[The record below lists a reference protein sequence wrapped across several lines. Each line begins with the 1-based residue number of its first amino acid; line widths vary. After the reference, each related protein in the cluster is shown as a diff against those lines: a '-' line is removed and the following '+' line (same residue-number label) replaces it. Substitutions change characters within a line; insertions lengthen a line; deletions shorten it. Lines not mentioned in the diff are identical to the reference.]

1 MKTAI
6 SIPDDVFEDAERLSR
21 RMKRSRSYLYSRA
34 VAEYVARHSPDLVT
48 ETMNQTL
55 LEVDEG
61 PDEFTRV
68 ASRRIL
74 ERGDW

>member
-6 SIPDDVFEDAERLSR
+6 SIPDDVFQEAERLSR
-21 RMKRSRSYLYSRA
+21 RMNTSRSKVYSRA

-55 LEVDEG
+55 LAIDEG
-61 PDEFTRV
+61 PDDFTRN
-68 ASRRIL
+68 ASLRVL
-74 ERGDW
+74 ERTDW